1 MVEFEEGLP
10 RLGGYGAVNQA
21 GLGCVLG
28 LVLAEKCGVRDPE
41 IRAAVERSAAFFRF
55 FVGKGA
61 IPYGDH
67 PPLWDLHDNN
77 GKNAQAA
84 VAFDLLGDAG
94 ATGFFARTALAGY
107 AEIELGHTGNYF
119 GLLWG
124 TIGAARAGDA
134 AAAAHQRETRWLWD
148 LSRRADG
155 GFDYQGAPGESDSYM
170 GWDATGAYV
179 LSLALPRA
187 RTFTGGK
194 GRTANPLSAGDV
206 ADAVAAGRDCDVR
219 EPKRSYVGRT
229 DAELLRGL
237 ESWSPTVRHRAATAL
252 AARANAETHVPALTK
267 LLGSERMDARYG
279 AAQALELLG
288 KKAAPATDALV
299 AQLNENDVWLRI
311 RTAYA
316 LSGIGGP
323 ARNAAA
329 EPLLKLA
336 VADDADP
343 RATLRRYL
351 ALALFI
357 DGYLDN
363 GPPRGLLVKS
373 VDGVDR
379 PLLVDAVR
387 RMLKLDDGLARSH
400 AANVLPQF
408 DVEEREALWR
418 DLIDAV
424 VRVAPSGE
432 MFAHGVRLAALKLLA
447 RHRIYEGMAAAVIYA
462 GSQTSWASEERMGEI
477 LSALDAYGAAAKEAL
492 PSLRKLEKKS
502 RQEKDF
508 PDDCKAKRTAAVAAA
523 IKRIEAATATPPL
536 RRVMGMPP
544 RREPPGGASG
554 PIKVF
559 VLAGQSN
566 MEGQAVVDL
575 DGPDYNEGRGT
586 YRSLLQG
593 PPFYGRY
600 GHWNDG
606 ERGWRTRDDVRV
618 WYRPEGGPVKS
629 GPLGVGFTP
638 YEGKH
643 HFGPELEIGRVL
655 GDAFAEPVLLVKT
668 AWGGK
673 SLRVDFRPPS
683 AGGTVGPYYLKMLED
698 VRAATADLAA
708 LFPGRQSL
716 DFELAGFVWF
726 HGWNDMCDP
735 EAVPEYEAN
744 LAHLIA
750 DVRRDWKRPNLPV
763 VIGELGNGGADASP
777 EMRAIRAAQRAVAAR
792 KELRDTVRFV
802 GTQSFQRKPEDSPNP
817 GHGHHEY
824 GNAETYLLTGA
835 ALGEG
840 MRLLLGGLAPD

>member
-1 MVEFEEGLP
+1 
-10 RLGGYGAVNQA
+10 
-21 GLGCVLG
+21 
-28 LVLAEKCGVRDPE
+28 
-41 IRAAVERSAAFFRF
+41 
-55 FVGKGA
+55 
-61 IPYGDH
+61 
-67 PPLWDLHDNN
+67 
-77 GKNAQAA
+77 
-84 VAFDLLGDAG
+84 
-94 ATGFFARTALAGY
+94 
-107 AEIELGHTGNYF
+107 
-119 GLLWG
+119 
-124 TIGAARAGDA
+124 
-134 AAAAHQRETRWLWD
+134 
-148 LSRRADG
+148 
-155 GFDYQGAPGESDSYM
+155 
-170 GWDATGAYV
+170 
-179 LSLALPRA
+179 
-187 RTFTGGK
+187 
-194 GRTANPLSAGDV
+194 
-206 ADAVAAGRDCDVR
+206 
-219 EPKRSYVGRT
+219 
-229 DAELLRGL
+229 
-237 ESWSPTVRHRAATAL
+237 
-252 AARANAETHVPALTK
+252 
-267 LLGSERMDARYG
+267 MDARYG

-316 LSGIGGP
+316 LAGIGGP

-336 VADDADP
+336 VAEDADP
-343 RATLRRYL
+343 RATLRRYF

-357 DGYLDN
+357 DGHLDN
-363 GPPRGLLVKS
+363 GPPRGLLAKS
-373 VDGVDR
+373 ADGVDR

-418 DLIDAV
+418 DLLNAV
-424 VRVAPSGE
+424 IEVAPSGE

-447 RHRIYEGMAAAVIYA
+447 RHRIFEGMSAAVNYA
-462 GSQTSWASEERMGEI
+462 RSQTSWGSEDRMGEI
-477 LSALDAYGAAAKEAL
+477 LATFDAYGAAAKEWLPAL
-492 PSLRKLEKKS
+492 REIE
-502 RQEKDF
+502 RRCREERDF
-508 PDDCKAKRTAAVAAA
+508 PEDCRKKKTAAVVAA
-523 IKRIEAATATPPL
+523 IQRIEGATATPPL
-536 RRVMGMPP
+536 RYVALSQRTKLQ
-544 RREPPGGASG
+544 RGASG
-554 PIKVF
+554 RIKVF

-575 DGPDYNEGRGT
+575 DGPHYNGGRGT
-586 YRSLLQG
+586 YRSLLTG
-593 PPFYGRY
+593 PPYFGPYSN
-600 GHWNDG
+600 WSDG
-606 ERGWRTRDDVRV
+606 KGGWRTRDDVRV

-750 DVRRDWKRPNLPV
+750 DVRRDWKSPNLPV

-824 GNAETYLLTGA
+824 GNAETYLLTGV